1 MSYLLRVILPDRPGS
16 LGAVATAIGTSGAD
30 IVSVDIVDKHDHLVI
45 DDIVIDMGPGQMPDE
60 VLSAAQRLE
69 GVHVESIRPF
79 DGALSIHRELQL
91 LEGMSVDPEGS
102 AQLLVDEL
110 PRIFR
115 SGWGVI
121 VRDDGLV
128 LTSSAGAPETMKV
141 SPWRQP
147 AEARILDPI
156 TDQLPAEWTT
166 LDTSLMAVPYG
177 QNRALVA
184 GRPGGPD
191 FRPSE
196 LARLAH
202 LVGITRSIW
211 LRYVKAKKLTDKT

>member
-1 MSYLLRVILPDRPGS
+1 MSYLLRVVLPDKPGS

-45 DDIVIDMGPGQMPDE
+45 DDIVIDMPPGQMPDE

-79 DGALSIHRELQL
+79 DGALSTHRELQL
-91 LEGMSVDPEGS
+91 LEAMSFDPEGS
-102 AQLLVDEL
+102 AQLLIDEV

-115 SGWGVI
+115 SGWGVV

-128 LTSSAGAPETMKV
+128 MTTSASAPELEQV
-141 SPWRQP
+141 APWRQP
-147 AEARILDPI
+147 TDAKILDPI
-156 TDQLPAEWTT
+156 TDQIPAEWTT

-177 QNRALVA
+177 ANRSVVA

-211 LRYVKAKKLTDKT
+211 LRYVKAKQLPDQG

>member
-1 MSYLLRVILPDRPGS
+1 MSYLLRIVLPDRPGA
-16 LGAVATAIGTSGAD
+16 LGAVASAIGTSGAD
-30 IVSVDIVDKHDHLVI
+30 IVSVDIVDKHDHVVI

-60 VLSAAQRLE
+60 VLSAAQRLD

-79 DGALSIHRELQL
+79 DGALSTHRELQL
-91 LEGMSVDPEGS
+91 LEAMSVDPEGS

-115 SGWGVI
+115 SGWGII

-128 LTSSAGAPETMKV
+128 MTSSASAPENDRAE
-141 SPWRQP
+141 PWRQP
-147 AEARILDPI
+147 ADAVILDPI
-156 TDQLPAEWTT
+156 TDALPADWTT
-166 LDTSLMAVPYG
+166 LDTALMAVPYG
-177 QNRALVA
+177 ENRSVVA

-196 LARLAH
+196 LSRLAH

-211 LRYVKAKKLTDKT
+211 LRYVKAKKAQGSS